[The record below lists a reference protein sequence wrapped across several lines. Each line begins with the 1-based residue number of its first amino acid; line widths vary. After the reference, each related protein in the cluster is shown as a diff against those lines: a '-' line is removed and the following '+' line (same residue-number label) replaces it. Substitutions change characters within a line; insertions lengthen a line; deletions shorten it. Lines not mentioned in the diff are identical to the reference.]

1 MSLVE
6 NLPQNEK
13 IKVSLII
20 FSLVYQCWL
29 SSKTKDLV
37 RLEF

>member
-1 MSLVE
+1 MRLVE

-20 FSLVYQCWL
+20 FSLVYQSWL